1 MTEVKILRGQSWS
14 VTGIGYRHR
23 EELGSRT
30 ISTPGDKIGH
40 KVAHDGRTPC
50 RAIFATGF
58 TRFGVQ
64 A

>member
-1 MTEVKILRGQSWS
+1 MTEVKILRGLSWA
-14 VTGIGYRHR
+14 VTGIVTRHR

-30 ISTPGDKIGH
+30 IRTPGDKFGH